1 MSDRSSHQG
10 LPDDWNHGSHAA
22 RGPFS
27 APEQSNGY
35 GAGTA
40 GPHPATTADGYGTG
54 PTEAHGAAA
63 TDALRT
69 RTDAFG
75 VSQTDGLEA
84 RADSYGAG
92 QADAFGARSDSSGAG
107 QADAF
112 GVRSDSSG
120 AGQADAFGVR
130 SDSSGAGQADAFG
143 ARADSYRAGKTDTF
157 GRADSYSAGLADTFG
172 AKADSYRAGPPG
184 AFGVRPAGTYGTGVA
199 DPFGDADPFRTR
211 AADPFGPAATAG
223 FGAVTAEAGTP
234 RPDTE
239 RPADAIGDPVTGAAA
254 DSRGFLT
261 ALFDFGFTSFVTP
274 KVIKV
279 LYMLIVIGTVAS
291 ALVFTIIVF
300 KASTLFG
307 ILTLVFAD
315 PLFILIVLAIYRI
328 ILEFFV
334 VTFRVAE
341 DIRAL
346 RERDGG
352 EPR

>member
-22 RGPFS
+22 REPFS

-40 GPHPATTADGYGTG
+40 GPHRARTADGYGTG

-63 TDALRT
+63 TDALGT

-75 VSQTDGLEA
+75 VSQTDALKA
-84 RADSYGAG
+84 RA
-92 QADAFGARSDSSGAG
+92 
-107 QADAF
+107 
-112 GVRSDSSG
+112 
-120 AGQADAFGVR
+120 
-130 SDSSGAGQADAFG
+130 DSSGAGQADAFG

-172 AKADSYRAGPPG
+172 AKADSYRAGPAG

-211 AADPFGPAATAG
+211 AADPFGPAATAA

-254 DSRGFLT
+254 DSRGFLS

>member
-1 MSDRSSHQG
+1 MSDRSSQQG

-40 GPHPATTADGYGTG
+40 GPHPARTADGYGTG

-63 TDALRT
+63 TDALGT

-75 VSQTDGLEA
+75 VSQTDAFGA
-84 RADSYGAG
+84 RADSSGAG
-92 QADAFGARSDSSGAG
+92 LADAFGARADSYRAGSADAFGARADSSGAG
-107 QADAF
+107 LADAF
-112 GVRSDSSG
+112 GARADSSG
-120 AGQADAFGVR
+120 AGLV
-130 SDSSGAGQADAFG
+130 DAFG
-143 ARADSYRAGKTDTF
+143 ARADSYRAGKTD
-157 GRADSYSAGLADTFG
+157 
-172 AKADSYRAGPPG
+172 
-184 AFGVRPAGTYGTGVA
+184 AFGVRPDGTYGTGAA
-199 DPFGDADPFRTR
+199 DPFGDVNPFRTR
-211 AADPFGPAATAG
+211 AADPFGPAATAA
-223 FGAVTAEAGTP
+223 FGTVTAEGGTP

-254 DSRGFLT
+254 DSRGFLS

-300 KASTLFG
+300 KASTIFG

-352 EPR
+352 EPS